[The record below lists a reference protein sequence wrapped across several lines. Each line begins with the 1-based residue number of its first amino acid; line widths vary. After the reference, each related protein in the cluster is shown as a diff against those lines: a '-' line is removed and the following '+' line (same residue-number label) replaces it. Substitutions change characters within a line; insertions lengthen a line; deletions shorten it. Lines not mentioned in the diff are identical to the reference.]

1 MDENNEE
8 DCTIYIEELKSDDP
22 NLKINA
28 VSKICTIAEI
38 LGPVRV
44 CSEFVPYLIEIIEEQ
59 DNEDEF
65 LIKLANE
72 ILNLK
77 KFVGGKDKQHI
88 LIAPLEILSSME
100 ESLVREK
107 AVQCLIALTEGQ
119 NEGNNK
125 TIIHLG
131 FFENHFFVIVQQLG

>member
-1 MDENNEE
+1 MDENHEE

-28 VSKICTIAEI
+28 VSKVCNIAEI
-38 LGPVRV
+38 LGPARVRL
-44 CSEFVPYLIEIIEEQ
+44 ELVPYLIEIIEEQ

-65 LIKLANE
+65 LIKLAHE
-72 ILNLK
+72 ILTLK
-77 KFVGGKDKQHI
+77 DFVGGKDKQHV

-107 AVQCLIALTEGQ
+107 AVSCLISLTEGQ
-119 NEGNNK
+119 HKSIN
-125 TIIHLG
+125 T
-131 FFENHFFVIVQQLG
+131 

>member
-1 MDENNEE
+1 MDDSAEE

-28 VSKICTIAEI
+28 VSKICTIGEI
-38 LGPVRV
+38 LGPARV

-72 ILNLK
+72 ILALK
-77 KFVGGKDKQHI
+77 KYVGDK
-88 LIAPLEILSSME
+88 P
-100 ESLVREK
+100 
-107 AVQCLIALTEGQ
+107 
-119 NEGNNK
+119 
-125 TIIHLG
+125 
-131 FFENHFFVIVQQLG
+131 

>member
-1 MDENNEE
+1 
-8 DCTIYIEELKSDDP
+8 
-22 NLKINA
+22 
-28 VSKICTIAEI
+28 
-38 LGPVRV
+38 
-44 CSEFVPYLIEIIEEQ
+44 VPYLIEIIEEQ